1 MVVRDRTLKL
11 VGLRREMRNR
21 PSSPPCGRQAS
32 RPSQLDSTRARR
44 GDDEEREQT
53 HHRVPDEVDL
63 AAGKALADELAQDL
77 CPLLDRRA
85 RRHAPDHD
93 LCAHGDE
100 RLLDA
105 DPVAERQRLDAREPD
120 RVEPEQAV
128 AEDEREPRR
137 AVLVLEDRERLGVLL
152 DLLLDRRAV
161 VGVDEVLDVRGLGR
175 RAVVLARVPLGAVVP
190 VLLLLLRLDAEG

>member
-1 MVVRDRTLKL
+1 M
-11 VGLRREMRNR
+11 
-21 PSSPPCGRQAS
+21 
-32 RPSQLDSTRARR
+32 
-44 GDDEEREQT
+44 
-53 HHRVPDEVDL
+53 PDEVDL

-77 CPLLDRRA
+77 CPLLDRCA
-85 RRHAPDHD
+85 RRDAPDHD

-105 DPVAERQRLDAREPD
+105 DPVAERQRLDAGEPD

-128 AEDEREPRR
+128 AEDEREPGR

-175 RAVVLARVPLGAVVP
+175 RALVLARVPLGAVVP
-190 VLLLLLRLDAEG
+190 VLLLLRLDAEG